1 MSIPIL
7 EMNARA
13 VNGGI
18 ALTYPLLCIVGP
30 TAVGKTRISIETA
43 LKTGG
48 EIISGDSMQV
58 YRYMD
63 IGTAKPS
70 LEERKG
76 IAHHLID
83 ILYPDE
89 PFSVADFQRMVFQ
102 VIPDICSRGKL
113 PILAGGTGLYLKA
126 VVDQYDFGE
135 GTADWELREKLKRQ
149 AELFG
154 NDFLHRRLEKID
166 PKSAERIHPNDLK
179 RIIRALE
186 VYHTTGK
193 KISSQQEKLLAEK
206 FPLQSLIIGL
216 TMNRGRLY
224 ERIEQRVDLMM
235 VQGLVQEVEGL
246 LKRGY
251 DSQLVSMQGLGYRH
265 MVKFLQGRYTKDEAV
280 ELLKRDTR
288 RFAKRQLT
296 LFRRNHNIIWIDL
309 DQHNHEIEIIE
320 KICQFRQEYLNRA

>member
-1 MSIPIL
+1 M
-7 EMNARA
+7 
-13 VNGGI
+13 
-18 ALTYPLLCIVGP
+18 TYPLLCIVGP

-43 LKTGG
+43 LRTGG

-70 LEERKG
+70 LEERKE
-76 IAHHLID
+76 IVHHLID
-83 ILYPDE
+83 ILYPHE
-89 PFSVADFQRMVFQ
+89 PFSVADFQRRVFQ
-102 VIPDICSRGKL
+102 LIPDICSRGRL

-135 GTADWELREKLKRQ
+135 GTANWELRERLRRQ
-149 AELFG
+149 GELFG
-154 NDFLHRRLEKID
+154 NNYLYRRLEKID
-166 PKSAERIHPNDLK
+166 PKSAEKIHPNDLK

-186 VYHTTGK
+186 VYLTTGK
-193 KISSQQEKLLAEK
+193 KFSRQQEKLPAEK
-206 FPLQSLIIGL
+206 LPLKTLIIGL

-235 VQGLVQEVEGL
+235 DQGLVQEVKSL

-251 DSQLVSMQGLGYRH
+251 SPQLISMQGLGYRH
-265 MVKFLQGRYTKDEAV
+265 MVKYLQGRYTKEEAV

-309 DQHNHEIEIIE
+309 DQHNQEVEIIE
-320 KICQFRQEYLNRA
+320 KICQFRQEYLNHA